1 MNCFWGSPRPRP
13 RSAGCFLFSFVL
25 CWAILFLA
33 PPSGLA
39 APPQKKTQE
48 LVFLN
53 WPDYMDQGLI
63 KKFEKQQGCKVRQ
76 VYYETEEDQERQ
88 LSLTNG
94 KGYDVVLVSMINGL
108 SYLNRNWLAPV
119 DGASVPNIRHI
130 DPAWGRL
137 APELMKHAVPFS
149 WGTMG
154 IAYRKDLVRGEVRS
168 WKDLLTP
175 QEGLRGRILMIK
187 DLRDAMVPALKML
200 GYSVNSAS
208 MEELDAA
215 EKVLLSQKPFVKKYS
230 YPALDKKSQLVKG
243 DIWMAMVY
251 SGDAV
256 TLQGLNKNIAFVF
269 PEEGTSLWLDN
280 LVVMESSSKKE
291 LAMAFIN
298 FLNEPENGAQLAGHI
313 FQATPN
319 LAAKK
324 LLPPEHLRNT
334 IIWPDEKTMA
344 GAELY
349 APLPPRVQKRY
360 NSIFLKVSEGLR

>member
-1 MNCFWGSPRPRP
+1 MICFFGNPRPRV
-13 RSAGCFLFSFVL
+13 AGCLLFSL
-25 CWAILFLA
+25 ALLWASIFISPL
-33 PPSGLA
+33 PGQA
-39 APPQKKTQE
+39 APLQKKTQE

-63 KKFEKQQGCKVRQ
+63 KKFEKQQGCKIRQ
-76 VYYETEEDQERQ
+76 VYYETEEEQERL

-108 SYLNRNWLAPV
+108 SYLNRKWLAPV
-119 DGASVPNIRHI
+119 DVARVPNLRHV

-137 APELMKHAVPFS
+137 APELMQHAVPFS

-154 IAYRKDLVRGEVRS
+154 IVYRKDLVKGEVRG
-168 WKDLLTP
+168 WKDLLVP
-175 QEGLRGRILMIK
+175 REALRGRILMIK

-200 GYSVNSAS
+200 GFSVNSS
-208 MEELDAA
+208 KMDELDAA
-215 EKVLLSQKPFVKKYS
+215 EKALLSQKPFVKKYS

-243 DIWMAMVY
+243 NIWMAMVY

-256 TLQGLNKNIAFVF
+256 TLQELNQNIAFVF

-280 LVVMESSSKKE
+280 LVVMESSPKKE

-298 FLNEPENGAQLAGHI
+298 FLNEPENAAQLAGHI
-313 FQATPN
+313 YQATPN

-360 NSIFLKVSEGLR
+360 NSIFLKASEGLR

>member
-1 MNCFWGSPRPRP
+1 MTCFGGSPRPRFAGYFFFSLVLFGLVLFISPPVGQAVPP
-13 RSAGCFLFSFVL
+13 R
-25 CWAILFLA
+25 
-33 PPSGLA
+33 
-39 APPQKKTQE
+39 KKPQE

-63 KKFEKQQGCKVRQ
+63 RKFEKQQGCKVHQ
-76 VYYETEEDQERQ
+76 VYYETEEDQERV
-88 LSLTNG
+88 LSLANG

-108 SYLNRNWLAPV
+108 SYLNRKWLAPV
-119 DGASVPNIRHI
+119 DVAKVPNSRHI
-130 DPAWGRL
+130 DPAWGRMN
-137 APELMKHAVPFS
+137 PELMKHAVPFS

-154 IAYRKDLVRGEVRS
+154 IAYRKDLVKGEVRG
-168 WKDLLTP
+168 WRDLLVP
-175 QEGLRGRILMIK
+175 QEEMRGRILMIK
-187 DLRDAMVPALKML
+187 DLRDSMVPALKML

-208 MEELDAA
+208 MEEMDAA
-215 EKVLLSQKPFVKKYS
+215 EKALLAQKPFVKKYG
-230 YPALDKKSQLVKG
+230 YPGLDKKSQLVKG

-280 LVVMESSSKKE
+280 LVVMESSSEKE

-298 FLNEPENGAQLAGHI
+298 FLNEPENAAQLAGHI

-324 LLPPEHLRNT
+324 LLPSAHLRNT

>member
-1 MNCFWGSPRPRP
+1 MVCFWGSLRPRV
-13 RSAGCFLFSFVL
+13 AGWFLFSLSLLGASFFISPL
-25 CWAILFLA
+25 L
-33 PPSGLA
+33 GQA
-39 APPQKKTQE
+39 APPPKKVQE

-63 KKFEKQQGCKVRQ
+63 KKFEKQQGCRVRQ
-76 VYYETEEDQERQ
+76 VYYETEEEQERL

-119 DGASVPNIRHI
+119 DVAGMPNLRHI

-137 APELMKHAVPFS
+137 APELKKYAVPFS

-154 IAYRKDLVRGEVRS
+154 IVYRKDLVKGEVRG
-168 WKDLLTP
+168 WKDLLVP
-175 QEGLRGRILMIK
+175 QEGLRGKIMMIK

-200 GYSVNSAS
+200 KCSVNSRNL
-208 MEELDAA
+208 EELDAA
-215 EKVLLSQKPFVKKYS
+215 EKVLLRQKPFVKKYG
-230 YPALDKKSQLVKG
+230 YPALDKKSPLVKG
-243 DIWMAMVY
+243 DIRMAMVY

-256 TLQGLNKNIAFVF
+256 TLQELNKNIAFVF

-280 LVVMESSSKKE
+280 LVVMESSSNKE

-298 FLNEPENGAQLAGHI
+298 FLNEPGNGAQLAGHI

-324 LLPPEHLRNT
+324 LLPQEHLRNT

-360 NSIFLKVSEGLR
+360 NSIFLKASEGLR

>member
-1 MNCFWGSPRPRP
+1 MICFSKIPRPRFVW
-13 RSAGCFLFSFVL
+13 CFLL
-25 CWAILFLA
+25 APALLWAIFCIS
-33 PPSGLA
+33 PSPGQA

-53 WPDYMDQGLI
+53 WPDYMDPGLI
-63 KKFEKQQGCKVRQ
+63 KKFEKQQGCRVRQ
-76 VYYETEEDQERQ
+76 VYYETEEEQERL

-94 KGYDVVLVSMINGL
+94 KGYDVVLVSMVNGL
-108 SYLNRNWLAPV
+108 SYLNRHWLAPV
-119 DGASVPNIRHI
+119 DVAGVPNLRHI

-137 APELMKHAVPFS
+137 TPELMKHAVPFS

-154 IAYRKDLVRGEVRS
+154 IVYRKDLVKGEVRG
-168 WKDLLTP
+168 WKDLLVP
-175 QEGLRGRILMIK
+175 REGLRGRILMIK

-200 GYSVNSAS
+200 GYSVNSAD
-208 MEELDAA
+208 MAELDAA
-215 EKVLLSQKPFVKKYS
+215 EKALLSQKPFVKKYS
-230 YPALDKKSQLVKG
+230 YPALDKKSPLVKG
-243 DIWMAMVY
+243 GIWMAMVY

-256 TLQGLNKNIAFVF
+256 TLQELNKNIAFVF

-298 FLNEPENGAQLAGHI
+298 FLNEPGNGAQLAGHI

-360 NSIFLKVSEGLR
+360 NSIFLKASEGLR

>member
-1 MNCFWGSPRPRP
+1 MARFFGSTRSP
-13 RSAGCFLFSFVL
+13 SAGCLLFFFAL
-25 CWAILFLA
+25 LWASLFIS
-33 PPSGLA
+33 PPPAQA
-39 APPQKKTQE
+39 APPQKKPQE

-63 KKFEKQQGCKVRQ
+63 RKFEKLHGVKVRQ
-76 VYYETEEDQERQ
+76 VYYETEEEQVRL

-94 KGYDVVLVSMINGL
+94 KGYDVVLASMVNGL
-108 SYLNRNWLAPV
+108 SYLNRKWLAPV

-137 APELMKHAVPFS
+137 APEFMKHAVPFS

-154 IAYRKDLVRGEVRS
+154 IVYRKDLVKGEVRG
-168 WKDLLTP
+168 WKDLLAP
-175 QEGLRGRILMIK
+175 QEKLRGKILMIK
-187 DLRDAMVPALKML
+187 DRRDAMVPALKML
-200 GYSVNSAS
+200 GYSVNSTS
-208 MEELDAA
+208 MAELDAVERTMLA
-215 EKVLLSQKPFVKKYS
+215 QKPFVKKYG

-256 TLQGLNKNIAFVF
+256 TLQELNKNIAFIF

-280 LVVMESSSKKE
+280 LVVMASSSKKD
-291 LAMAFIN
+291 LAMDFIN
-298 FLNEPENGAQLAGHI
+298 FLNEPENAAQLAEHI

-324 LLPPEHLRNT
+324 LLSPEHLRNT
-334 IIWPDEKTMA
+334 IIWPDEKTML
-344 GAELY
+344 GSELY
-349 APLPPRVQKRY
+349 GPLPPRVEKRY
-360 NSIFLKVSEGLR
+360 NSIFLKTSEGLR

>member
-1 MNCFWGSPRPRP
+1 MICFFGNPRPRA
-13 RSAGCFLFSFVL
+13 AGCLLFSL
-25 CWAILFLA
+25 ALLWASLFIS
-33 PPSGLA
+33 PVPGQA
-39 APPQKKTQE
+39 ASPQKKPLE

-63 KKFEKQQGCKVRQ
+63 KKFEKQQGCKIRQ
-76 VYYETEEDQERQ
+76 VYYETEEEQERL

-108 SYLNRNWLAPV
+108 SYLNRKWLAPV
-119 DGASVPNIRHI
+119 DVARVPNLRHV

-154 IAYRKDLVRGEVRS
+154 IVYRKDLLKTEVRG
-168 WKDLLTP
+168 WKDLLVP

-200 GYSVNSAS
+200 GFSVNSS
-208 MEELDAA
+208 NMDELDAA
-215 EKVLLSQKPFVKKYS
+215 EKALLGQKPFVKKYS
-230 YPALDKKSQLVKG
+230 YPALDKKSPLVKG
-243 DIWMAMVY
+243 NIWMAMVY

-256 TLQGLNKNIAFVF
+256 TLQELNRNIAFVF

-280 LVVMESSSKKE
+280 LVVMESSPKKE
-291 LAMAFIN
+291 LAMAFLN
-298 FLNEPENGAQLAGHI
+298 FLNEPENAAQLAGHI

-360 NSIFLKVSEGLR
+360 NSIFLKASEGLR

>member
-1 MNCFWGSPRPRP
+1 MICFWGSPRPR
-13 RSAGCFLFSFVL
+13 SVGCFLFSLVL
-25 CWAILFLA
+25 SWASLLIS
-33 PPSGLA
+33 PPPVQA
-39 APPQKKTQE
+39 APPQRNTQE

-53 WPDYMDQGLI
+53 WPDYMEQGLI
-63 KKFEKQQGCKVRQ
+63 KKFEKQHGCKVRQ
-76 VYYETEEDQERQ
+76 VYYETEEDQERL

-108 SYLNRNWLAPV
+108 SYLNRKWLAPV
-119 DGASVPNIRHI
+119 DAASVPNIRHI

-154 IAYRKDLVRGEVRS
+154 IAYRKDLVRGEVRG
-168 WKDLLTP
+168 WKDLLVP
-175 QEGLRGRILMIK
+175 QEELRGRIFMIK
-187 DLRDAMVPALKML
+187 DLRDAMVSALKML

-215 EKVLLSQKPFVKKYS
+215 EKVLLSQKPFVKKYG

-256 TLQGLNKNIAFVF
+256 TLHELNKNIAFSF
-269 PEEGTSLWLDN
+269 PAEGTSLWLDN
-280 LVVMESSSKKE
+280 LVVLESSSKKE
-291 LAMAFIN
+291 LAMAFVN
-298 FLNEPENGAQLAGHI
+298 FLNDPQNGAKLAGHI

-344 GAELY
+344 RAELY

-360 NSIFLKVSEGLR
+360 NAIFLKASEGLR

>member
-1 MNCFWGSPRPRP
+1 MTSFLSSPRS
-13 RSAGCFLFSFVL
+13 RSAGCLLFSLLLF
-25 CWAILFLA
+25 WAILFIS
-33 PPSGLA
+33 PPAGQA
-39 APPQKKTQE
+39 APPQKKTRD

-63 KKFEKQQGCKVRQ
+63 KKFEKQHGVRVRQ
-76 VYYETEEDQERQ
+76 VYYETEEEQERL

-108 SYLNRNWLAPV
+108 SYLNRKWLAPV
-119 DGASVPNIRHI
+119 DGARVPNLRHI
-130 DPAWGRL
+130 DPAWGRM
-137 APELMKHAVPFS
+137 APELMQHAVPFS

-154 IAYRKDLVRGEVRS
+154 IVYRKDLVKGEVRG
-168 WKDLLTP
+168 WKDLLVP
-175 QEGLRGRILMIK
+175 RKELRGRIMMIK

-200 GYSVNSAS
+200 GFSVNSGNMA
-208 MEELDAA
+208 ELAAA
-215 EKVLLSQKPFVKKYS
+215 EKVLLSQRPFVKKYG
-230 YPALDKKSQLVKG
+230 YPALDKKSPLVKG
-243 DIWMAMVY
+243 EIWMAMVY

-256 TLQGLNKNIAFVF
+256 TLQELNRNIAFVF

-280 LVVMESSSKKE
+280 LVVLESSPKKE

-298 FLNEPENGAQLAGHI
+298 FLNEPENAAQLAGHI

-324 LLPPEHLRNT
+324 LLPQEHLRNT

-360 NSIFLKVSEGLR
+360 NSIFLKASQGLR

>member
-1 MNCFWGSPRPRP
+1 MNCCFAGPRP
-13 RSAGCFLFSFVL
+13 RSVGCFLFSLVL
-25 CWAILFLA
+25 LWAILYIS
-33 PPSGLA
+33 PPPGQA
-39 APPQKKTQE
+39 ASPQKKNRE

-53 WPDYMDQGLI
+53 WPDYMEPGLI
-63 KKFEKQQGCKVRQ
+63 KKFEKQYGVKVRQ
-76 VYYETEEDQERQ
+76 VYYETEEDQERL

-108 SYLNRNWLAPV
+108 SYLNRKWLAPL
-119 DGASVPNIRHI
+119 DAASVPNVRHI
-130 DPAWGRL
+130 DPAWGRM

-154 IAYRKDLVRGEVRS
+154 IVYRKDLVEGEVRG
-168 WKDLLTP
+168 WKDLLAP
-175 QEGLRGRILMIK
+175 REGLRGKILMIK
-187 DLRDAMVPALKML
+187 DSRDAMVPALKML
-200 GYSVNSAS
+200 GYSVNSNNMA
-208 MEELDAA
+208 ELDAA
-215 EKVLLSQKPFVKKYS
+215 EKALLAQKPFVKKYS

-243 DIWMAMVY
+243 DIRMAMVY

-256 TLQGLNKNIAFVF
+256 TLRELNSNIAFVF

-280 LVVMESSSKKE
+280 LVVMASSPKKD

-298 FLNEPENGAQLAGHI
+298 FLNEPKNGAQLAGHI

-334 IIWPDEKTMA
+334 IIWPAGKTMA

-360 NSIFLKVSEGLR
+360 NAIFLKTSEGLR

>member
-1 MNCFWGSPRPRP
+1 MACFWGSPRR
-13 RSAGCFLFSFVL
+13 RGAGCLLFS
-25 CWAILFLA
+25 LA
-33 PPSGLA
+33 LLGASFFIVPPSGQA
-39 APPQKKTQE
+39 APPRKNVRE
-48 LVFLN
+48 LVFLS

-63 KKFEKQQGCKVRQ
+63 KKFEKQQGCRVRQ
-76 VYYETEEDQERQ
+76 VYYETEEEQERL

-108 SYLNRNWLAPV
+108 SYLNRKWLAPV
-119 DGASVPNIRHI
+119 DAARVPNLRHI

-137 APELMKHAVPFS
+137 APELMRHAVPFS

-154 IAYRKDLVRGEVRS
+154 IVYRKDLFKGEVRG
-168 WKDLLTP
+168 WKDLLVP

-200 GYSVNSAS
+200 GYSVNTRN

-215 EKVLLSQKPFVKKYS
+215 EKVLLGQRPFVKKYG
-230 YPALDKKSQLVKG
+230 YPALDKKSPLVKG
-243 DIWMAMVY
+243 AIWMAMVY

-256 TLQGLNKNIAFVF
+256 TLQELHNNIAFVF

-280 LVVMESSSKKE
+280 LVVLESSPNKE
-291 LAMAFIN
+291 LAMDFIN
-298 FLNEPENGAQLAGHI
+298 FLNEPENGARLAGHI

-324 LLPPEHLRNT
+324 LLPQEHLRNT
-334 IIWPDEKTMA
+334 IIWPDEKIMV
-344 GAELY
+344 GAEPY

-360 NSIFLKVSEGLR
+360 NSIFLKASEGLR